1 MTATPTASTTYIGIY
16 TGTSVTAPTS
26 ASSYTW
32 SKYVGENGDQ
42 GYSILGS
49 LMRTLTEAQ

>member
-16 TGTSVTAPTS
+16 TGTSATAPTS

-32 SKYVGENGDQ
+32 SKYIGDT
-42 GYSILGS
+42 GYSL
-49 LMRTLTEAQ
+49 LTTLLRNNYTEAQ